1 MDCKDKAAKISTSEN
16 EFDTL
21 PDSQDA
27 HAHLDIQNECKK
39 YCDTNYVQDE
49 IAPII
54 DRILSIA
61 KEICCL
67 SEQEVP
73 VEAPRIA
80 KGFLKVK

>member
-1 MDCKDKAAKISTSEN
+1 MNCKDKETKVGASEN

-27 HAHLDIQNECKK
+27 HAQLDIQSDCKK
-39 YCDTNYVQDE
+39 YCETNYDQDE

>member
-1 MDCKDKAAKISTSEN
+1 MDCENKKPKASVSEN

-27 HAHLDIQNECKK
+27 HAQLDIK
-39 YCDTNYVQDE
+39 YDRDE

-67 SEQEVP
+67 SELEVP
-73 VEAPRIA
+73 VEAPHVA
-80 KGFLKVK
+80 KGFPKVK